1 MYYQFM
7 GKNKSKHAT
16 SLIGE
21 KKINRT
27 LSIEARFHLA
37 VDFFQKRKFDN
48 AKKLVNEILL
58 NDPKHAESWFYSA
71 LIGDQEGL
79 PQDAIRFLK
88 VALEIDP
95 HNLKYLYTIGEF
107 FAEQNYLSEGVEIF
121 ELVVKLKPEDYNGY
135 YNLAALQHKQKKYE
149 ESLLN
154 YHKVLELDNDN
165 INSLYNIGNIL
176 IDIKDYFNAILYF
189 KKVIAIQPNSHDAF
203 NNLGFLQIELGNH
216 DEAIKF
222 LNKSIVINPDNFSA
236 LNNLGKVYEKK
247 SLYSEALGCFNTAI
261 ELMPDYAEAYLN
273 RGIILNKLKQYAS
286 ALINFDKALFLNPD
300 LAEAYSN
307 RGNSLKEI
315 MSFNEALIS
324 YSRAIEINP
333 DYAEAYSNRGI
344 VLSELSR
351 MESALANYDRAIT
364 INPNYADAYW
374 NKSLLLLLLG
384 DLQTGWNLYAWRW
397 KVENLDLI
405 KQDLPQPIWVRLKDC
420 WDLYEKWKYKIKDEF
435 SKQFDKKNSMQDG
448 QIVSKR
454 IKILFWAEQGIGD
467 EIFYFGML
475 SNFASTD
482 AHISVAADI
491 RLHALFKRSMPE
503 VEFIDSK
510 EIEMA
515 SDENAFDYQASIGD
529 IGYLC
534 SVDKMLEHR
543 SPKPFL
549 KINNF
554 KNSYF
559 KNKNHFLSDKF
570 VCGISWKSS
579 NKDIGVT
586 KSLNLIDLSPLLSIE
601 NVEFVSLQY
610 GSTAD
615 EIELVEKN
623 IGRKIHTIDEL
634 DIFNDI
640 DGLASL
646 ISNCDFVVTTSNI
659 NAHLTG
665 AIGKKGIVLMP
676 YSKGKIWYWHS
687 GEGQSLWYPSLEL
700 VSQSQMNDW
709 TEPIKKCKE
718 WLLEQL

>member
-1 MYYQFM
+1 M

-21 KKINRT
+21 KKTSRT

-37 VDFFQKRKFDN
+37 ADFFQKRRFDD
-48 AKKLVNEILL
+48 AKILVNEVLL
-58 NDPKHAESWFYSA
+58 SDPRHAESWFYSA
-71 LIGDQEGL
+71 LIAYQEGRT
-79 PQDAIRFLK
+79 QDAIHSLE

-95 HNLKYLYTIGEF
+95 QNLKYLYTIGDF
-107 FAEQNYLSEGVEIF
+107 FEEQNYLNEGVKIF
-121 ELVVKLKPEDYNGY
+121 ELVIKLQPKDYNGY
-135 YNLAALQHKQKKYE
+135 YNLAAFQQKQKKYE
-149 ESLLN
+149 ESLKN
-154 YHKVLELDNDN
+154 YHKVLELDDVN
-165 INSLYNIGNIL
+165 INSIYNIGNIL
-176 IDIKDYFNAILYF
+176 IDTKDYTNAVSYF
-189 KKVIAIQPNSHDAF
+189 KKVIAVQPNSDDAF

-216 DEAIKF
+216 EEAIKF
-222 LNKSIVINPDNFSA
+222 LNKSIAINPDNFSA

-247 SLYSEALGCFNTAI
+247 SLYSEALECFDAAI
-261 ELMPDYAEAYLN
+261 KLMPDYAEAYSN
-273 RGIILNKLKQYAS
+273 RGIILNKLKQYSS
-286 ALINFDKALFLNPD
+286 ALMNFEKALFLNPD
-300 LAEAYSN
+300 LAEAHSN
-307 RGNSLKEI
+307 RGNTLKEI

-324 YSRAIEINP
+324 YSRAIKINP
-333 DYAEAYSNRGI
+333 DYAEAFSNQGI
-344 VLSELSR
+344 VLSELSQ
-351 MESALANYDRAIT
+351 MELALASYDRAIA

-374 NKSLLLLLLG
+374 NKSLLLLFLG
-384 DLQTGWNLYAWRW
+384 DLQAGWDLYSWRW

-405 KQDLPQPIWVRLKDC
+405 KKKFPQPIWVRLKEGLN
-420 WDLYEKWKYKIKDEF
+420 LYKEWKYKIKAEF
-435 SKQFDKKNSMQDG
+435 SKQFDKNNSILDDRAT
-448 QIVSKR
+448 SKK

-586 KSLNLIDLSPLLSIE
+586 KSLNLIDLSPFLSIE

-659 NAHLTG
+659 TAHLTG

-687 GEGQSLWYPSLEL
+687 GEGQSTWYPSLQL
-700 VSQSQMNDW
+700 ASQTQMNDW
-709 TEPIKKCKE
+709 TYPIQKCKD
-718 WLLEQL
+718 WILEQI